1 MSVWTTYRVSNITW
15 HQNSLECTARHLRRP
30 VEVLKASLP
39 VEADVEIN
47 TEGADER
54 TIRRRIN
61 DAIFDTYGVWPASE
75 ECFDY
80 EPA

>member
-1 MSVWTTYRVSNITW
+1 MSIWTTYRVSNIVW
-15 HQNSLECTARHLRRP
+15 HESSLEVTARHLHKP
-30 VEVLKASLP
+30 IGVLKAELP
-39 VEADVEIN
+39 VVADVEIN

-61 DAIFDTYGVWPASE
+61 DAIFDIYEVWPASE

>member
-1 MSVWTTYRVSNITW
+1 MSTWTTYKVSNIVW
-15 HQNSLECTARHLRRP
+15 HESSLETTARRFHKP
-30 VEVLKASLP
+30 INILKAELP
-39 VEADVEIN
+39 VATDIEIN
-47 TEGADER
+47 SDGADEY
-54 TIRRRIN
+54 TIRRRIS